1 MEILVGIIIFL
12 LGLCGGS
19 FVNMLTY
26 RTAVRYEL
34 TRNKKQE
41 TNKNRS
47 YCDYC
52 RKQLSWR
59 DNIPVISWL
68 ILRGKS
74 RCCHQKLSRLYPIV
88 ELITGVLFLINGTN
102 WLGMVVIVFL
112 MFSAVFD
119 YKYMILPDFSSYILI
134 GLAIVNLLIN
144 NNRGALVAGI
154 GSVLFIWILTK
165 IKIKGKQAMGE
176 GDIPLAGFMGLWLGW
191 PEIIIAFYIAFI
203 IGAVVGII
211 IISLKKRR
219 SDEAIPFGP
228 FLILGTIIAY
238 FYGEKILYYFSRW
251 L

>member
-1 MEILVGIIIFL
+1 
-12 LGLCGGS
+12 
-19 FVNMLTY
+19 MLTY

-52 RKQLSWR
+52 GKQLSWR

-74 RCCHQKLSRLYPIV
+74 RCCHQKLSRLYSIV